1 MAYATTSHVRS
12 TAPIPAPINTSI
24 KMEKTITHS
33 TTSAEGPKP
42 QKRKGEDLCWT
53 HSRMTRI
60 AERGDELTQSLL
72 GKTGTR
78 SVSTLTPSQLARKR
92 ANDREAQRAIRART
106 KEHIERLEREL
117 EQLKSQQNRDEALQ
131 ELMKRNK
138 ALEDE
143 IKRLKAL
150 MPHHHQYSGERTTNR
165 PLMRRYQFS
174 AAPTPKLLLT
184 PSKVYDEPLQSI
196 PASITASRSSSYT
209 HSVRASPDAYGYSH
223 IPTPDPPEPWAASIP
238 PVTLPSTVS
247 SPASSGPIADYD
259 YMATTMSTPS
269 VDLAAVA
276 PTSVPYQ
283 HNDVEYAENGVDSGK

>member
-1 MAYATTSHVRS
+1 M
-12 TAPIPAPINTSI
+12 
-24 KMEKTITHS
+24 
-33 TTSAEGPKP
+33 
-42 QKRKGEDLCWT
+42 
-53 HSRMTRI
+53 
-60 AERGDELTQSLL
+60 
-72 GKTGTR
+72 
-78 SVSTLTPSQLARKR
+78 TPSQLARKR

-131 ELMKRNK
+131 ELLKRNK
-138 ALEDE
+138 SLEDE

-150 MPHHHQYSGERTTNR
+150 MPHHHQYSGERTTTNS
-165 PLMRRYQFS
+165 PLMRRYLFS
-174 AAPTPKLLLT
+174 AAPTTPKLLLT
-184 PSKVYDEPLQSI
+184 PRKVYDEPLQSI
-196 PASITASRSSSYT
+196 PASITASRASSYT

-247 SPASSGPIADYD
+247 SPTSSGPIADYD

-269 VDLAAVA
+269 VDMAAVA

-283 HNDVEYAENGVDSGK
+283 HNDVEYAETSVDSGK

>member
-1 MAYATTSHVRS
+1 MA
-12 TAPIPAPINTSI
+12 
-24 KMEKTITHS
+24 
-33 TTSAEGPKP
+33 
-42 QKRKGEDLCWT
+42 
-53 HSRMTRI
+53 
-60 AERGDELTQSLL
+60 RGDQLTQRLL
-72 GKTGTR
+72 DKTGTR

-117 EQLKSQQNRDEALQ
+117 DQLKSQQNRDEALQ

-150 MPHHHQYSGERTTNR
+150 MPHHHQYSGERTTNS
-165 PLMRRYQFS
+165 PLMRRYPFS

-196 PASITASRSSSYT
+196 PASITASRASSYT

-283 HNDVEYAENGVDSGK
+283 HNDVEYAENSVDSGK

>member
-1 MAYATTSHVRS
+1 
-12 TAPIPAPINTSI
+12 
-24 KMEKTITHS
+24 
-33 TTSAEGPKP
+33 
-42 QKRKGEDLCWT
+42 
-53 HSRMTRI
+53 MTRI
-60 AERGDELTQSLL
+60 MARGDELTQRLW
-72 GKTGTR
+72 GHTGTR

-150 MPHHHQYSGERTTNR
+150 MPHHHQYSGERPSHR
-165 PLMRRYQFS
+165 PLMRRS
-174 AAPTPKLLLT
+174 AHGAAPIPRLLLT
-184 PSKVYDEPLQSI
+184 PGKVYDEPLQSI
-196 PASITASRSSSYT
+196 PGSIAASRASSYT

-259 YMATTMSTPS
+259 YMAATTMSTPS

-283 HNDVEYAENGVDSGK
+283 HNDVEYSENNVDSGT